1 MALDVRLIGPFASA
15 FARLIALLA
24 FVALCAFLL
33 AKLSPIDPVDAYLG
47 PAIGRVG
54 EAQRA
59 AIAAAWG
66 LDRPWPTQFLLWL
79 GNLLSGD
86 AGYSLSY
93 NAPVAEVIAARAGPS
108 LALAGTSWLLSSLV
122 GFMLGIL
129 ASVYEDTALDR
140 IVRGWSF
147 VLASTPTFWLAIL
160 MLTVFSVGL
169 GWAPL
174 CCAGPIGVRPQDV
187 SLAQALAHLAL
198 PLLTLTLFGVA
209 QIALHTRAKAI
220 VIMRSDHVRFAFAQ
234 GAGRLDIAIRHVARN
249 AALPGIAL
257 MLASIGELF
266 GGAMLAE
273 QVFAYPGLGRA
284 AVDAGLQGD
293 VPLLLAITLL
303 TAFVVGLGGM
313 AARLVAKTVDPRLR
327 NADLAVAP

>member
-1 MALDVRLIGPFASA
+1 MALDVRLIGSLAA
-15 FARLIALLA
+15 ALARLGALLA

-33 AKLSPIDPVDAYLG
+33 VKLSPIDPVDAYLG
-47 PAIGRVG
+47 PAIGRVS

-59 AIAAAWG
+59 AIASAWG
-66 LDRPWPTQFLLWL
+66 LDRPWPEQFLRWL

-93 NAPVAEVIAARAGPS
+93 NALVAEVIASRAGFS
-108 LALAGTSWLLSSLV
+108 IALAGGGWLLSGLL
-122 GFMLGIL
+122 GFTLGVL
-129 ASVYEDTALDR
+129 AGVYENTILDR
-140 IVRGWSF
+140 AVRSWSV

-174 CCAGPIGVRPQDV
+174 CCSGPIGVHPQDV
-187 SLAQALAHLAL
+187 TLPQTLSHLAL
-198 PLLTLTLFGVA
+198 PLITLTVFGVA

-220 VIMRSDHVRFAFAQ
+220 VIMRSDHVRFALAQ
-234 GAGRLDIAIRHVARN
+234 GAGRGDIALRHVARN

-257 MLASIGELF
+257 LLASIGELF

-303 TAFVVGLGGM
+303 TALVVGLGGM
-313 AARLVAKTVDPRLR
+313 AARLMAGAVDPRLR
-327 NADLAVAP
+327 DARAGGA

>member
-1 MALDVRLIGPFASA
+1 MALDVRLIRSLVSA
-15 FARLIALLA
+15 LARLAALLA

-33 AKLSPIDPVDAYLG
+33 VKLSPVDPVDAYLG
-47 PAIGRVG
+47 PAIARVG

-66 LDRPWPTQFLLWL
+66 LDRPWPEQFLLWL

-108 LALAGTSWLLSSLV
+108 LALAGTSWLLSSLA
-122 GFMLGIL
+122 GFTLGIL
-129 ASVYEDTALDR
+129 AGVYEDTVLDR
-140 IVRGWSF
+140 VVRFWCF
-147 VLASTPTFWLAIL
+147 ILASTPTFWLAIL

-187 SLAQALAHLAL
+187 SPMQALLHLAL
-198 PLLTLTLFGVA
+198 PLVTLTLFGVA
-209 QIALHTRAKAI
+209 QIALHTRAKA
-220 VIMRSDHVRFAFAQ
+220 VLVMRSDHVRFALAQ
-234 GAGRLDIAIRHVARN
+234 GAGRVDVALRHVARN

-303 TAFVVGLGGM
+303 TALVVGLGGM
-313 AARLVAKTVDPRLR
+313 AARLVARAVDPRLR
-327 NADLAVAP
+327 DAEAVFAP